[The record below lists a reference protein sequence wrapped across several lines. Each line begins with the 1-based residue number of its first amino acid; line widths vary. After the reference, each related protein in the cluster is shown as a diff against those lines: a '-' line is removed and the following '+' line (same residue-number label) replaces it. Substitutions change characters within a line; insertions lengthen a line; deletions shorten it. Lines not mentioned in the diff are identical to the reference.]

1 MSAIERDALQQEV
14 VPHTSQRIED
24 AALELFY
31 ERGFRATTMREI
43 ALACGL
49 TAGALYNHFSSKDQL
64 LSQIMTRV
72 HVDLE
77 RTLEEAT
84 ESAGDDPREQLK
96 AYCRAHA
103 LFHTRSI
110 KEARVASREIDSLQD
125 LPLADVIA
133 ARRRSSALLR
143 DILKRG
149 HDAGLF
155 DVPNVKVVANLILT
169 MAVSIAN
176 WYRLDGDVGG
186 EEVAELDAELALRMV
201 KGGGR

>member
-1 MSAIERDALQQEV
+1 MSAIERDALPQDA
-14 VPHTSQRIED
+14 VPHTSQRIEE
-24 AALELFY
+24 AALDLFY
-31 ERGFRATTMREI
+31 ERGFKATTMREI

-49 TAGALYNHFSSKDQL
+49 TAGALYNHFSSKDEL

-84 ESAGDDPREQLK
+84 ASAGEDPRHQLT

-103 LFHTRSI
+103 LFHTQSI
-110 KEARVASREIDSLQD
+110 KEARVASREIDSLQNGA
-125 LPLADVIA
+125 LAEVVA

-149 HDAGLF
+149 VDAGVF
-155 DVPNVKVVANLILT
+155 DVPDEKVVANLILT
-169 MAVSIAN
+169 MAVSIAS
-176 WYRLDGDVGG
+176 WYRTDGPMASDA
-186 EEVAELDAELALRMV
+186 VAELDAELALRMV
-201 KGGGR
+201 KGEPR